1 MQSVLHQIELPSG
14 RKKNIIS
21 QNSLLKSNYIGGKVL
36 IITSKCKIIQVIT
49 YNNGLHM

>member
-1 MQSVLHQIELPSG
+1 MQPVLHQIELPSG
-14 RKKNIIS
+14 RKTIIIS
-21 QNSLLKSNYIGGKVL
+21 QNFLKSNYIGGKVL

>member
-14 RKKNIIS
+14 RKKNIS